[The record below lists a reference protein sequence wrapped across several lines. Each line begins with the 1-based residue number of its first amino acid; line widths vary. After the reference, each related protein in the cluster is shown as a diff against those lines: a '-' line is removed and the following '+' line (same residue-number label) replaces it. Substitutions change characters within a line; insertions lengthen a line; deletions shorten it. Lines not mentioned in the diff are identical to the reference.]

1 MFART
6 SQAQG
11 AYLADAHGA
20 AGASDHDLAWL
31 SMRRAYA
38 FDIGEALAQKRV
50 ISADAYLFLYKELV
64 RLCKERAVCWPG
76 LDWLAERLG
85 TSVGT
90 IKRWLE
96 ELLAAGLIR
105 RKPRPGGRT
114 TLTIIPAL
122 DDYDAGHRATE
133 PEAPDELVGQPTCG
147 PGRSLLP
154 QAPEALFFAPPQRI
168 EGDPTRSP
176 ELIPHTIKRQKQNR
190 NVVGCNLRPNVD
202 GPPLATNAVTDA
214 LRAAGLTDPLVIN
227 ELQAEPL
234 HEIQAIIRYVS
245 RQRHIDNPP
254 GLIVAL
260 ARTKVGTALCTPTH
274 TLLGTQRRR
283 VPAAVPV
290 PAATSP
296 VKKVAD
302 QPVSMV
308 ADQIEAQLHGQL
320 RERLAPN
327 EWAIWCIDLHLLDIT
342 NDNAI
347 MGVPNC
353 LVRDML
359 ARQYLNTLRDA
370 VTAVRGRPTLV
381 ELVIEPSG

>member
-1 MFART
+1 MIVPT
-6 SQAQG
+6 SSPPGLHPQRAPET
-11 AYLADAHGA
+11 ADAIPLN
-20 AGASDHDLAWL
+20 LAWL
-31 SMRRAYA
+31 RARRSYA
-38 FDIGEALAQKRV
+38 FEIGEALAQKRV

-90 IKRWLE
+90 IKRWME
-96 ELLAAGLIR
+96 ELIAATLIR

-122 DDYDAGHRATE
+122 DDYDAGQRATE
-133 PEAPDELVGQPTCG
+133 LEAPDELVGQPTPG
-147 PGRSLLP
+147 PGRTSPP
-154 QAPEALFFAPPQRI
+154 QAPEPLFFAPTQRI
-168 EGDPTRSP
+168 EGDPTTSP
-176 ELIPHTIKRQKQNR
+176 KLIRYTIKRQKQNL
-190 NVVGCNLRPNVD
+190 NVVGCNRPPSVD

-234 HEIQAIIRYVS
+234 HEIQAIIRYVA

-260 ARTKVGTALCTPTH
+260 ARTNVGAALCTPPH
-274 TLLGTQRRR
+274 RPLGTRRQR

-290 PAATSP
+290 PAATSA
-296 VKKVAD
+296 VNRVAD
-302 QPVSMV
+302 QPVNRV

-320 RERLAPN
+320 RQRLAPD
-327 EWAIWCIDLHLLDIT
+327 EWAIWCTDLHLLDIT

-353 LVRDML
+353 LVRDVL
-359 ARQYLNTLRDA
+359 GRQYLSTLRDA
-370 VTAVRGRPTLV
+370 VTAVRGRQTLV